1 MHEDRKDVLHGCE
14 NRALSGA
21 GEGAVLHWPWASC
34 LAGHGHRASVLS
46 ATPA

>member
-21 GEGAVLHWPWASC
+21 GEGAVLPWPWASC
-34 LAGHGHRASVLS
+34 LGAERRPSLVML
-46 ATPA
+46 PAA